1 MFLVHITNPKSFVFN
16 FWGSLHIPAAVFMSY
31 SVLLIPIPAYPTFVR
46 FQRLY
51 PGSFLFLHFLCI
63 SGDCQSP
70 PTFVRFQ
77 KFYSGLS
84 VNIAILRKNL
94 IIFVFYGLKTCIYR
108 YFFVPLRK
116 IKEV

>member
-1 MFLVHITNPKSFVFN
+1 MF
-16 FWGSLHIPAAVFMSY
+16 
-31 SVLLIPIPAYPTFVR
+31 
-46 FQRLY
+46 
-51 PGSFLFLHFLCI
+51 FLHFSSFCFLYFAFLSHFCGRYI
-63 SGDCQSP
+63 SH

-116 IKEV
+116 INEV